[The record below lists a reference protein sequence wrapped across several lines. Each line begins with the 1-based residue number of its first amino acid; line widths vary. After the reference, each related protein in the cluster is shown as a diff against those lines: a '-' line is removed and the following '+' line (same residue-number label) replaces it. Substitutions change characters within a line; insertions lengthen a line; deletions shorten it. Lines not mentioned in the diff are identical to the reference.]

1 MPGVQYVD
9 YSRDL
14 FMDMPIL
21 LETLRMHTLKLVPK
35 WSSSELPVAFL

>member
-1 MPGVQYVD
+1 MDTSLWQDIFAIPGVQYVD

-21 LETLRMHTLKLVPK
+21 LEPL
-35 WSSSELPVAFL
+35 